1 MISLI
6 KEIIKENGADGVLSF
21 AQRFS
26 LQLMEEYYNL
36 RKGTVKIANEIWRK
50 INFSALNLHFDSE
63 SRLLLNPVDEGFSK
77 EFYLY
82 GFREPLNTFAIF
94 NKIKQKKPF
103 VLDIGSN
110 LGYFPLVELQ
120 AGAKHVIAVEPV
132 PLTFSFLSKTL
143 EKYENATSF
152 NVAMSDKEE
161 MLRLYVAKKFNVTSS
176 QPELLKDGGHEIFKE
191 ITIHALPLSNLAEK
205 FPIDLIRLDLEGH
218 EYFMLGGDIPDRIN
232 TICMEL
238 HVIPPFGRDHVR
250 KLFKNFKRHGFRLS
264 LVIDEMP
271 RGFYPLVSN
280 LGLEETYKLINSFK
294 RKNLSGISYELD
306 VDFDTFANNI
316 NRGIV
321 HLILE
326 KDS

>member
-1 MISLI
+1 M
-6 KEIIKENGADGVLSF
+6 
-21 AQRFS
+21 
-26 LQLMEEYYNL
+26 
-36 RKGTVKIANEIWRK
+36 
-50 INFSALNLHFDSE
+50 
-63 SRLLLNPVDEGFSK
+63 
-77 EFYLY
+77 
-82 GFREPLNTFAIF
+82 
-94 NKIKQKKPF
+94 
-103 VLDIGSN
+103 
-110 LGYFPLVELQ
+110 VELQ

-143 EKYENATSF
+143 EKYGNATSL
-152 NVAMSDKEE
+152 NIAMSDKEE
-161 MLRLYVAKKFNVTSS
+161 MLKLYVAKKFNVTSS
-176 QPELLKDGGHEIFKE
+176 QAELLKDGGHEIFKE
-191 ITIHALPLSNLAEK
+191 ITVHALPLSNLAEK

-218 EYFMLGGDIPDRIN
+218 EYFMLGGDIPERIN

-250 KLFKNFKRHGFRLS
+250 QLFKNFKKHGFRLS

-280 LGLEETYKLINSFK
+280 FGLEATYKLINNFK

-306 VDFDTFANNI
+306 VDFDYFANNV
-316 NRGIV
+316 NRGII